1 MRASNCHSSIAFL
14 FVLCVCVH
22 LVMSV
27 VHPPFPPDTKS
38 SAQKGSQDVYGFYSK
53 EKLIVLMMSF
63 AGPGKAG
70 GTFTK
75 FHGLLS
81 PTQV

>member
-1 MRASNCHSSIAFL
+1 
-14 FVLCVCVH
+14 
-22 LVMSV
+22 MSV
-27 VHPPFPPDTKS
+27 VHTPLPPATKS
-38 SAQKGSQDVYGFYSK
+38 SVQKGSQDVYEFYSK
-53 EKLIVLMMSF
+53 EKLIVLMMSI

-70 GTFTK
+70 RTFTK